1 MVQSIQKKLN
11 AVLGLKGKKRLAT
24 DGQFGTGTAN
34 AVKAFQATASLPLT
48 GIVDRATWDAIGFAG
63 RIDLAVLKVG
73 TKHAAVSSIQRALA
87 KVLKKKIKTTGIFT
101 SSLANDVKT
110 FQKRASLTING
121 RVGPSTWASL
131 MATAARV

>member
-11 AVLGLKGKKRLAT
+11 AVLALKGKKRLAT

-34 AVKAFQATASLPLT
+34 AVKAFQTTASLPVT
-48 GIVDRATWDAIGFAG
+48 GIVDRATWDAIGFAD
-63 RIDLAVLKVG
+63 RTDLAVLKVG

-87 KVLKKKIKTTGIFT
+87 KVLKKKIKVTGLFT
-101 SSLANDVKT
+101 SVLANDVKT
-110 FQKRASLTING
+110 FQKRASLKVNG

-131 MATAARV
+131 MATAARA